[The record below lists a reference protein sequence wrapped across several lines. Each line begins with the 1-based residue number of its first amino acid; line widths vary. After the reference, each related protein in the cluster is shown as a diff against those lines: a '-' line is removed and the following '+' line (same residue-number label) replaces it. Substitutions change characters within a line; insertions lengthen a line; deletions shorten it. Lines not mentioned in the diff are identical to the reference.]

1 MKFRGEYEHS
11 LDAKGRTAMPSAL
24 RDVLLERGGG
34 KPVPLMLL
42 RWLDPCLR
50 LYVAEDWEAEEEAFE
65 SKAEDLL
72 DLDDTLANLR
82 RVIFSLATPVE
93 LDKNSR
99 ILIRPPLREHAE
111 LQEAVVWIGQ
121 GRYIELW
128 EPSRWR
134 ARVDSALQDRDGLR
148 RSLRAL
154 TRRQE

>member
-1 MKFRGEYEHS
+1 
-11 LDAKGRTAMPSAL
+11 MPAPL

-65 SKAEDLL
+65 SRAEDLL

-82 RVIFSLATPVE
+82 RVIFSLATPVD

-99 ILIRPPLREHAE
+99 ILIRPNLREHAG
-111 LQEAVVWIGQ
+111 LQDAIVWVGQ

-134 ARVDSALQDRDGLR
+134 ARIESALQDRDGLR
-148 RSLRAL
+148 RNLKTLGA
-154 TRRQE
+154 RQV